1 MLNSGAIRA
10 PIDERYKNG
19 NSSSTIAERSTREIP
34 ASGYHGTVC
43 VLIYRLH
50 NNGGHPHSPSLW
62 SHCRLGP
69 DKRVNGEKGVRTRS
83 PQIWQHVWG
92 VSASLRFVLLLI
104 FHPAK
109 IFPLG
114 LGLHAYIIYL
124 DRTWLTY
131 DTCATY

>member
-10 PIDERYKNG
+10 PIDEHYKNG
-19 NSSSTIAERSTREIP
+19 NSSSAIAERSARDVP
-34 ASGYHGTVC
+34 ASGYHGTVR

-50 NNGGHPHSPSLW
+50 NHGGHPHSPPLR

-69 DKRVNGEKGVRTRS
+69 DKRVNGEKGVRTRG
-83 PQIWQHVWG
+83 PQIWQLVWR

-109 IFPLG
+109 DFPFG
-114 LGLHAYIIYL
+114 LGPPM
-124 DRTWLTY
+124 LTSF
-131 DTCATY
+131 TS